1 MSRRLSI
8 FYSVLLL
15 IFASPSLLSPVNGD
29 LAGDRQALLDFLN
42 NITHPRSLAWNASS
56 PICATWSGVTCNRD
70 NTRVTALH
78 LPGASLLGT
87 LPPGTISRISE
98 LEILS
103 LRSNGLRG
111 PFPIDFLQLKKLKAI
126 TLSNNKFSGPLPS
139 DYTTWMNLTVLDLF
153 GNRFNGSIPSGLA
166 NLTGLLSLN
175 LAKNS
180 FSGEIPDLNLPG
192 LRRLNVS
199 NNNLTGS
206 VPKSLKRF
214 GHSSF
219 SGNNLT
225 YDDTSPPVGSP
236 AQKEK
241 EQEEDKH
248 GIYISEPAILGI
260 AITGCFLIFFVIA
273 VLIIICYVKR
283 KKRQET
289 KPETLT
295 PAKANP
301 ETLPS
306 EKEVSKSRKEMNI
319 EDMEEKSEFNRIVFF
334 EGSNLAFNLEDLLT
348 SSAEFL
354 GKGTFGMTYKAV
366 LGDAKVIAV
375 KRFKDVSVSRKDF
388 KHQMEIVGNIRHE
401 NVAPLRAYVC
411 SKEEKLMVYDYYPT
425 GSLSV
430 LLHGKNGKEDH
441 VPLDWET
448 RLRFLIGLAKG
459 LAHLHTQH
467 KLAHG
472 NIKSSNVFLN
482 SKRYGC
488 ISETG
493 LALLTNPVIRADSS
507 ARTELRYRAPE
518 AYDTRRSTPESDIY
532 GFGIL
537 MLETLS
543 GRSSMDDKKEDIELV
558 VWMNRV
564 LAEQWTGE
572 VFDLELVKTPNIEAK
587 LLQMIDL
594 VQLCTNRVPAKRPE
608 IAKVVEILEEI
619 ERE

>member
-1 MSRRLSI
+1 M
-8 FYSVLLL
+8 LLL
-15 IFASPSLLSPVNGD
+15 IFASPYLLSPVTGD

-42 NITHPRSLAWNASS
+42 NINHPRSLAWNASS
-56 PICATWSGVTCNRD
+56 PVCATWSGVTCNRD

-78 LPGASLLGT
+78 LPGASLLGMV
-87 LPPGTISRISE
+87 PPGTISRLSE

-139 DYTTWMNLTVLDLF
+139 DYATWMNLTVLDLF

-175 LAKNS
+175 LAENS

-192 LRRLNVS
+192 LRRLNFS

-206 VPKSLKRF
+206 VPKSLSRF
-214 GHSSF
+214 ARSAF

-225 YDDTSPPVGSP
+225 DDNTSPPVGSP
-236 AQKEK
+236 AEKEK
-241 EQEEDKH
+241 EQKEDKH

-273 VLIIICYVKR
+273 ILIIICYVKR

-289 KPETLT
+289 EPETVK

-319 EDMEEKSEFNRIVFF
+319 EDMEEKSEFNRIIFF
-334 EGSNLAFNLEDLLT
+334 EGRNLAFNLEDLLT

-375 KRFKDVSVSRKDF
+375 KRFKDVPVSRKDF

-411 SKEEKLMVYDYYPT
+411 SKEQKLMVYDYYPT

-430 LLHGKNGKEDH
+430 LLHGKNDNEDH

-518 AYDTRRSTPESDIY
+518 AAYDTRRSTPESDIY

-558 VWMNRV
+558 VWMNNV

-594 VQLCTNRVPAKRPE
+594 VQLCTNRVPVKRPE

>member
-8 FYSVLLL
+8 FYSVLFL
-15 IFASPSLLSPVNGD
+15 IFASPSLLSPVTGD

-42 NITHPRSLAWNASS
+42 NITHPPSLAWNASS
-56 PICATWSGVTCNRD
+56 PVCAAWSGVTCNRD
-70 NTRVTALH
+70 NTSVTALH
-78 LPGASLLGT
+78 LPGASLLGMI
-87 LPPGTISRISE
+87 PPGTISRLSE

-126 TLSNNKFSGPLPS
+126 TLSNNRFSGPLPS
-139 DYTTWMNLTVLDLF
+139 DYTTWSNLTVLDLF

-175 LAKNS
+175 LAKNEL
-180 FSGEIPDLNLPG
+180 SGEIPELNLPG

-199 NNNLTGS
+199 NNNLTGT

-214 GHSSF
+214 GHAAF

-225 YDDTSPPVGSP
+225 YEDTSPPVGSP
-236 AQKEK
+236 AEKEK
-241 EQEEDKH
+241 EQKEDKH

-260 AITGCFLIFFVIA
+260 AITGCFLVFFVIA

-283 KKRQET
+283 KKREET
-289 KPETLT
+289 KPETVK

-319 EDMEEKSEFNRIVFF
+319 EDMEEKSEFNRIMFF

-375 KRFKDVSVSRKDF
+375 KRFKDVAVSRKDF
-388 KHQMEIVGNIRHE
+388 KQQMEIVGNIRHE

-425 GSLSV
+425 GSLSA
-430 LLHGKNGKEDH
+430 LLHG
-441 VPLDWET
+441 
-448 RLRFLIGLAKG
+448 
-459 LAHLHTQH
+459 
-467 KLAHG
+467 
-472 NIKSSNVFLN
+472 NV
-482 SKRYGC
+482 
-488 ISETG
+488 
-493 LALLTNPVIRADSS
+493 
-507 ARTELRYRAPE
+507 
-518 AYDTRRSTPESDIY
+518 
-532 GFGIL
+532 
-537 MLETLS
+537 
-543 GRSSMDDKKEDIELV
+543 
-558 VWMNRV
+558 
-564 LAEQWTGE
+564 
-572 VFDLELVKTPNIEAK
+572 
-587 LLQMIDL
+587 
-594 VQLCTNRVPAKRPE
+594 
-608 IAKVVEILEEI
+608 
-619 ERE
+619 